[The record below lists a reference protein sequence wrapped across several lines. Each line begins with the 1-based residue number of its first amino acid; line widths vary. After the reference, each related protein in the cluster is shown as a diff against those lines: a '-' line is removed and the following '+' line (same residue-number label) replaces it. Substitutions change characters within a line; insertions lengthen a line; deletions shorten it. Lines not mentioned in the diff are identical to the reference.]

1 MKSSINKVKSLLNKP
16 FPFYETY
23 KQKIGIPIVMSL
35 LVMIGI
41 IILNISKNL
50 NSFNE
55 QILNVSL
62 YGFITIFITLL
73 YSLLL
78 PEILPNTFDVE
89 KWNVKKTII
98 FFLTTIFSVGLS
110 LSLVAYY
117 FDNPN
122 NLMFSHFF
130 YLILFRAI
138 ALSFFPIIVLVLFAE
153 RILNK
158 RNHLRALEIIDQI
171 KNKPKKSKQENQTTY
186 TFAKNSNDEINL
198 AESDIFYIK
207 AEGNYCLIVFF
218 DKAIFKK
225 RLIRSKLKEI
235 EQIVEKSNSLIRCHR
250 SYIVN
255 LKKVS
260 DITGNAKG
268 YILHLNKFNFKVP
281 ISRQLSKTLIDK
293 IQYNK

>member
-1 MKSSINKVKSLLNKP
+1 MNSSINKVKKLLNKP

-23 KQKIGIPIVMSL
+23 KHKIGIPIIMSL

-41 IILNISKNL
+41 IVLNISKNL

-55 QILNVSL
+55 QILNVAL
-62 YGFITIFITLL
+62 YGFVTILITLIF
-73 YSLLL
+73 SLLL
-78 PEILPNTFDVE
+78 PEILPDTFDIE

-98 FFLTTIFSVGLS
+98 FFLTTIFSVGIS

-122 NLMFSHFF
+122 NLLFSHFF

-153 RILNK
+153 RALNK
-158 RNHLRALEIIDQI
+158 RNHLRALKIIDQV
-171 KNKPKKSKQENQTTY
+171 KNKPKKSKQENQVTY

-207 AEGNYCLIVFF
+207 AEGNYCLVVFV
-218 DKAIFKK
+218 DKTLFKN

-235 EQIVEKSNSLIRCHR
+235 EKIVEKSNSLIRCHR

-260 DITGNAKG
+260 NITGNAKG
-268 YILHLNKFNFKVP
+268 YVLHLNKLDFKVP
-281 ISRQLSKTLIDK
+281 VSRKLSKTLINK
-293 IQYNK
+293 IRHHH